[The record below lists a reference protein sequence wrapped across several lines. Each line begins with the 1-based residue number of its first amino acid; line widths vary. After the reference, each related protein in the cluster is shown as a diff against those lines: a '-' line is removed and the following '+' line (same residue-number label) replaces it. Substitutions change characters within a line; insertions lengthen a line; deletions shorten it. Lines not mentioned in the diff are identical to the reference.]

1 MIYQSS
7 TAQIRRRLWDQLR
20 PQHRLSVPR
29 RRFVLYWQRHII
41 NFSFSGQGLDR
52 TMPYYAYPN
61 SLAVVRC
68 GILELWR
75 QGQIPTRVTIAV
87 NVPLVRLELV

>member
-1 MIYQSS
+1 
-7 TAQIRRRLWDQLR
+7 
-20 PQHRLSVPR
+20 
-29 RRFVLYWQRHII
+29 
-41 NFSFSGQGLDR
+41 
-52 TMPYYAYPN
+52 MPYYAYPN

>member
-29 RRFVLYWQRHII
+29 RRFVLYRQRYII
-41 NFSFSGQGLDR
+41 SLPFSVQGLDR
-52 TMPYYAYPN
+52 RMPYYAYPN

-68 GILELWR
+68 RILELWR